1 VTAVELRLP
10 PPKKSCFSERD
21 EAVIRCGCEI
31 RMLTLLRTT
40 KPEPEA
46 ATSITMEPKKMLL
59 AEYCRLMARYNTW
72 QNASL
77 VTAADGLTNVDRWKD
92 RGAFFQSI
100 AATLNHI
107 YWADALMLQRL
118 KGNERPE
125 ETIKHSLTSPSGWDD
140 FKTLRLQRDEEIEE
154 WAARLL
160 DADLNGMI
168 VWYPGDGSTRI
179 EKPKALCAIEL
190 FNHQTHHRGQIHAML
205 TAAGAEPE
213 PTDLSML
220 P

>member
-1 VTAVELRLP
+1 MI
-10 PPKKSCFSERD
+10 S
-21 EAVIRCGCEI
+21 
-31 RMLTLLRTT
+31 
-40 KPEPEA
+40 
-46 ATSITMEPKKMLL
+46 

-125 ETIKHSLTSPSGWDD
+125 ETIKHSLTNPSDWDD
-140 FKTLRLQRDEEIEE
+140 FKTLRLQRNEEIEE

-160 DADLNGMI
+160 DADLTGWLFGILGEVQGGSRSQRLSVLFNSLTTRPTTG
-168 VWYPGDGSTRI
+168 VRSTR
-179 EKPKALCAIEL
+179 C
-190 FNHQTHHRGQIHAML
+190 
-205 TAAGAEPE
+205 
-213 PTDLSML
+213 
-220 P
+220 